1 MKKLQQILN
10 EKVTST
16 TLALNQEINDII
28 KKAYNKTLYFVKKKF
43 HSNEKYDYDND
54 EMINDLRK
62 LVEKVKKTT
71 IEIKNNAI
79 KVVNIFEAIINND
92 VTKDKEISLFLRFKL
107 QRQNA
112 NVKKNQI
119 ITICNKY

>member
-1 MKKLQQILN
+1 MN
-10 EKVTST
+10 EEVTNT
-16 TLALNQEINDII
+16 TFASNQKINDII
-28 KKAYNKTLYFVKKKF
+28 KKTYNKTLYFVEEKF

-62 LVEKVKKTT
+62 LAKEIEKTM

-79 KVVNIFEAIINND
+79 EIVNTLEAFISND
-92 VTKDKEISLFLRFKL
+92 VTKGKKISLFLRFKL

-112 NVKKNQI
+112 
-119 ITICNKY
+119 TIEGSQSIHECEKY